1 MKLEEVKKILGREF
15 SYNGDF
21 IIEVIEKLN
30 IRKDAK
36 ILDIGTGH
44 GVMAIC
50 LAVSGYHV
58 ITGEPEGDN
67 WADWRSSAKK
77 VLVEDIITFKYFKA
91 EGLPFANAEFD
102 AIFIYTSFHHIDEK
116 VKAFKECVRVIK
128 KDGIIII
135 FELTPE
141 GIEEV
146 RKSYP
151 SHPDAVDPRDYA
163 KELPLTEEIIEHGNM
178 NAYIFKKK

>member
-1 MKLEEVKKILGREF
+1 MNFKELKNILGEEF
-15 SYNGDF
+15 RYNVNF

-44 GVMAIC
+44 GVMTIC
-50 LAVSGYHV
+50 LASKGYHTV
-58 ITGEPEGDN
+58 TGEPKGDN

-77 VLVEDIITFKYFKA
+77 AGVEDLITFKYFKA
-91 EGLPFANAEFD
+91 EKLPFTNAEFD
-102 AIFIYTSFHHIDEK
+102 AIFIYTSFHHINDK
-116 VKAFKECVRVIK
+116 VKALNECVRVIK

-135 FELTPE
+135 FELTPK

-146 RKSYP
+146 RKRFP

-163 KELPLTEEIIEHGNM
+163 KELPLTEEIIEHGNI
-178 NAYIFKKK
+178 NAYIYKKK